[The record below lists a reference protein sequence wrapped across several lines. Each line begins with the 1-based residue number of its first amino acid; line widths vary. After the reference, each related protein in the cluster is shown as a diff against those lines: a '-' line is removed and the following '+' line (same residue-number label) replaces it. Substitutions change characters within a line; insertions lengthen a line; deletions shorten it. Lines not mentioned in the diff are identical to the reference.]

1 MSRRLESDYGARADR
16 YGSSSPRS
24 LRAPTRVYQSAKYKI
39 DLIEDDRAAPGA
51 RIWLSAAELNA
62 YARIEAPKVV
72 PQGLR
77 NPRLELGQGSATGSA
92 LVDFL
97 KVRELDGP
105 PPSRLIMWF
114 LAGERPV
121 RATATIESR
130 RRRATVIVRQVTVSG
145 MTASGAVLDFLI
157 ANFLLPFYPEAKIGQ
172 PFDLNHGVDR
182 LEVTPAGVRVV
193 IAAKPAA
200 R

>member
-1 MSRRLESDYGARADR
+1 MAVFSAVAAGA
-16 YGSSSPRS
+16 GQ
-24 LRAPTRVYQSAKYKI
+24 VYESAKYKI
-39 DLIEDDRAAPGA
+39 DLIEEDRAAPSS
-51 RIWLSAAELNA
+51 RIWLSLAELNA
-62 YARIEAPKVV
+62 YAGIEAPKVV

-97 KVRELDGP
+97 KVRELGGP

-121 RATATIESR
+121 RVTATIESGR
-130 RRRATVIVRQVTVSG
+130 GRATVTVRQVTVSG
-145 MTASGAVLDFLI
+145 MTAGGTVLDFLI
-157 ANFLLPFYPEAKIGQ
+157 ANFFLPFYPQAKIGQ
-172 PFDLNHGVDR
+172 PFDLEHGVER
-182 LEVTPAGVRVV
+182 LELSPAGVWVFM
-193 IAAKPAA
+193 AAKPST